1 MATVTAQAEVRADPA
16 ELWSLWTDPAR
27 MSGWLPVT
35 AQGGPLREGAS
46 FAWHA
51 DAPFVVGVRTT
62 GRVRRLDAG
71 RTLELELD
79 MRFSPTPSRVTV
91 ELIASPG
98 GGSTTVAIRHD
109 DLPDDDLSLFETNG
123 YGHYWLQHLESL
135 TACAER
141 RPSDHHHHVHVGV
154 YFVGGH
160 PNAGVLVG
168 GVVRDSPVHRAGLR
182 AGDVVTAVDGIPV
195 RSIVEFDTWL
205 DAVVPG
211 ATARFSL
218 LRTDLLV
225 RIPHDP
231 EEHEGGESNGQR
243 DDRVRLGPR

>member
-1 MATVTAQAEVRADPA
+1 MATVTARAEVRAEPTEVWA
-16 ELWSLWTDPAR
+16 LWTDPAR
-27 MSGWLPVT
+27 MADWLPVT
-35 AQGGPLREGAS
+35 SPGGPLREGAP

-51 DAPFVVGVRTT
+51 SAPFVEPVRMT
-62 GRVRRLDAG
+62 GRVRRLGPG

-79 MRFSPTPSRVTV
+79 MRLSPTPSTVTV
-91 ELIASPG
+91 ELAGSPG
-98 GGSTTVAIRHD
+98 GPTTVAITHD
-109 DLPDDDLSLFETNG
+109 DLPEDDLGLFETDG

-141 RPSDHHHHVHVGV
+141 RPSEHHHHVHLGV
-154 YFVGGH
+154 YFTGGH
-160 PNAGVLVG
+160 PELGVLVG

-205 DAVVPG
+205 DAVAPG

-218 LRTDLLV
+218 LRTELLV
-225 RIPHDP
+225 RVPHDP
-231 EEHEGGESNGQR
+231 KEHEGGESNGQR

>member
-1 MATVTAQAEVRADPA
+1 MATVTAQAEVRAEPA
-16 ELWSLWTDPAR
+16 ELWELWTDPAR

-35 AQGGPLREGAS
+35 STDGPLRAGAS

-51 DAPFVVGVRTT
+51 AAPFVVPVRTT
-62 GRVRRLDAG
+62 GRVRRLSPR
-71 RTLELELD
+71 RTLELEFDL
-79 MRFSPTPSRVTV
+79 RFSPVPSTVTV
-91 ELIASPG
+91 DLIPSPSG
-98 GGSTTVAIRHD
+98 TTTVAIRHD
-109 DLPDDDLSLFETNG
+109 DLPEDDLGLFETNG

-135 TACAER
+135 TAYAER

-182 AGDVVTAVDGIPV
+182 AGDVLTAVDDTPV

-205 DAVVPG
+205 DDVAPG
-211 ATARFSL
+211 ATTRFSV

-225 RIPHDP
+225 RIPAGS
-231 EEHEGGESNGQR
+231 EKHEGGESDGQR